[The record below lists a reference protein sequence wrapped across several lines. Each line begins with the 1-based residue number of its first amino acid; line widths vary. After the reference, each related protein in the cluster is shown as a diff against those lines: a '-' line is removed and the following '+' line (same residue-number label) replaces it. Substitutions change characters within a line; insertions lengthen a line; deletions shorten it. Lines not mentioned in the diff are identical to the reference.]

1 MDKQFKAAEA
11 RGVLDDRFEGQGALA
26 LAERPSQGWV
36 RAIRNALGMSSRQ
49 LAARMSISQPAVVQ
63 LERSEADGVIQ
74 INTLRRAADALGCDL
89 VYVLVPRH
97 SLDEI
102 VRDRARLL
110 ALSEVSNVDRTMRL
124 ENQGLT
130 PKQLE
135 RRVSDYAEQLIGSGR
150 LWDEQK

>member
-1 MDKQFKAAEA
+1 MDKQVRATAARVA
-11 RGVLDDRFEGQGALA
+11 IDDRFDGQTILSLA
-26 LAERPSQGWV
+26 DLPRQGWV
-36 RAIRNALGMSSRQ
+36 RAIRDALGMSSRQ
-49 LAARMSISQPAVVQ
+49 LAARMNISQPAVVQ

-74 INTLRRAADALGCDL
+74 INTLRRAAEALGCDL
-89 VYVLVPRH
+89 VYVLVPRRT
-97 SLDEI
+97 LDEI

-135 RRVSDYAEQLIGSGR
+135 RRVDAYAEKLIASGR

>member
-1 MDKQFKAAEA
+1 MEKQVKAAAA
-11 RGVLDDRFEGQGALA
+11 RVAIDDRFEGQRVLA
-26 LAERPSQGWV
+26 LADRPSHGWV

-49 LAARMSISQPAVVQ
+49 LAERMSISQPAVVQ

-74 INTLRRAADALGCDL
+74 INTLRRAAEALGCDL
-89 VYVLVPRH
+89 VYVLVPRR

-135 RRVSDYAEQLIGSGR
+135 RRVDAHAEKLIASGR